1 MSYNMKTLT
10 RDQLVDLIKSG
21 DNNYDNQIRV
31 SNDGTIFLSRTVG
44 AENIEGLRFRLETYD
59 EGNGYVGLE
68 AAEDDDYID
77 RLYDELVKAWND
89 NRTGY
94 IDY

>member
-1 MSYNMKTLT
+1 MAYNMKTLT
-10 RDQLVDLIKSG
+10 REQLVDLIRSG
-21 DNNYDNQIRV
+21 DDSHDNQIRV

-59 EGNGYVGLE
+59 AGNGYVGVD
-68 AAEDDDYID
+68 AAKDDDYID
-77 RLYDELVKAWND
+77 KLYDGLVKAWND